1 MATCWPTPETAISKL
16 DEALLINHRKYD
28 ALWGWEMLK
37 LLADYALRTRMRQRV
52 DLLPPR
58 SRVVTLLFVFWGFY
72 VQAWK
77 PIMLKDFIF
86 VAEPYE
92 WYIDLLRFGV
102 VKHCGFGLR
111 FERMVLFA
119 TGIDNIRDVI
129 PFPRYPRR
137 ADL

>member
-1 MATCWPTPETAISKL
+1 MSFVVANLQGGFVTSK
-16 DEALLINHRKYD
+16 DHSRLL
-28 ALWGWEMLK
+28 
-37 LLADYALRTRMRQRV
+37 
-52 DLLPPR
+52 
-58 SRVVTLLFVFWGFY
+58 VTLLFVFWGFY

-111 FERMVLFA
+111 FERMVMFA

-129 PFPRYPRR
+129 TFPRYPRR